1 MFDISIQ
8 AVEDHLEGDRLRDQD
23 AREEDLRFLED
34 QRDTD
39 RRKMCVSKV
48 RDENYDAAV
57 LDKLKR
63 VTRDERMASK
73 ISDYNDNIEINNSD
87 NEVLD
92 EDKTGEYE
100 PPRKHKKKDDLVT
113 LTINRKKFAKD
124 TAITAKRHKIGI
136 AAQRDML
143 ANVINV
149 GGGDIAEFSLSNKT
163 VRKAGT
169 ATVKE
174 TAEKIKKDFKKVVE
188 EDLEGKESILIYFD
202 GKALAQFHDNIKS
215 VKKRISVIAASPFLP
230 SEQVLGVPFTPSNS
244 GKDQKVVVMNE
255 LKEWELEPFILGLA
269 FDTTSDNT
277 GRNKGAVVL
286 IEKALGRAM
295 WWVACPH
302 HFYELHVKK
311 AARFYFGETSCP
323 EETTYNKL
331 KDGRNKILEDK
342 IDYDDL
348 ELFNWEQWSG
358 NFLAERAQQVL
369 VYLQSLKENNTFP
382 REDLKELLNLV
393 LVWLGCQVDN
403 FQFQYPGAMSHARF
417 LMQSIYSIKIYLLSR
432 QLGIYPAEELDEIKS
447 LALFV
452 GLFHAPWYFQCPI
465 ASSAPMLH
473 LSTIHQMKK
482 LQRLLPDLAE
492 VIWEYFSPPL
502 VSYSTMH
509 PSSTH

>member
-1 MFDISIQ
+1 MSDLSISIKLKKLYEDHRALTKNKNKPNSDIVKREKFSEKMDDLFDISIQ

-174 TAEKIKKDFKKVVE
+174 TAEKLKKDFKKVVE

-277 GRNKGAVVL
+277 GKKQGCC
-286 IEKALGRAM
+286 
-295 WWVACPH
+295 CP
-302 HFYELHVKK
+302 
-311 AARFYFGETSCP
+311 
-323 EETTYNKL
+323 N
-331 KDGRNKILEDK
+331 
-342 IDYDDL
+342 
-348 ELFNWEQWSG
+348 
-358 NFLAERAQQVL
+358 
-369 VYLQSLKENNTFP
+369 
-382 REDLKELLNLV
+382 
-393 LVWLGCQVDN
+393 
-403 FQFQYPGAMSHARF
+403 
-417 LMQSIYSIKIYLLSR
+417 
-432 QLGIYPAEELDEIKS
+432 
-447 LALFV
+447 
-452 GLFHAPWYFQCPI
+452 
-465 ASSAPMLH
+465 
-473 LSTIHQMKK
+473 
-482 LQRLLPDLAE
+482 
-492 VIWEYFSPPL
+492 
-502 VSYSTMH
+502 
-509 PSSTH
+509 

>member
-1 MFDISIQ
+1 MSKSPGLPGTRTASDHFLVGQAQSDLGKDAMQGKLPITKDVMKYFLFRKGLPEFKFKSVELAINCPLKSCSIQSNCKENPKCLGSQCVVSKVKEEGNWIRAGLPIMSDLSISIKLKKLYEEHRALSKNKNKPNSDIVKREKFSEKMDDLFDISVQ
-8 AVEDHLEGDRLRDQD
+8 GVEDHLEGDRLRDQD

-202 GKALAQFHDNIKS
+202 GKALAQFHDNIKLLR
-215 VKKRISVIAASPFLP
+215 KEFL
-230 SEQVLGVPFTPSNS
+230 
-244 GKDQKVVVMNE
+244 
-255 LKEWELEPFILGLA
+255 
-269 FDTTSDNT
+269 
-277 GRNKGAVVL
+277 
-286 IEKALGRAM
+286 
-295 WWVACPH
+295 
-302 HFYELHVKK
+302 
-311 AARFYFGETSCP
+311 
-323 EETTYNKL
+323 
-331 KDGRNKILEDK
+331 
-342 IDYDDL
+342 
-348 ELFNWEQWSG
+348 
-358 NFLAERAQQVL
+358 
-369 VYLQSLKENNTFP
+369 SLLPPLSFP
-382 REDLKELLNLV
+382 
-393 LVWLGCQVDN
+393 
-403 FQFQYPGAMSHARF
+403 
-417 LMQSIYSIKIYLLSR
+417 LSR
-432 QLGIYPAEELDEIKS
+432 SWGSP
-447 LALFV
+447 
-452 GLFHAPWYFQCPI
+452 
-465 ASSAPMLH
+465 
-473 LSTIHQMKK
+473 
-482 LQRLLPDLAE
+482 
-492 VIWEYFSPPL
+492 SPPPTVARTRRSWL
-502 VSYSTMH
+502 
-509 PSSTH
+509 